1 MWKEWLIGQSPVIV
15 VMGIV
20 IVYLYMGYQ
29 ALKKEYKDLLDKLL
43 AYVED
48 SVKMH
53 TEINS
58 VMDKVLDKNKTS
70 HKIIIDKIASS
81 TGRLEKSING
91 LTDAVN
97 EKKKAR

>member
-1 MWKEWLIGQSPVIV
+1 MWTKWLIEQAPVIA

-29 ALKKEYKDLLDKLL
+29 SLKKEYKELLDKLL
-43 AYVED
+43 AYVEG
-48 SVKMH
+48 STKMH

-70 HKIIIDKIASS
+70 HKTIIDKIASS
-81 TGRLEKSING
+81 AGKLEKSIND
-91 LTDAVN
+91 LTNAVN
-97 EKKKAR
+97 EKKKA